1 MCGIFG
7 LRLLKSDKISRGRIS
22 TIIKTLGNFSETRGK
37 DASGL
42 AALAPFTVVKS
53 TTCFSLSAG
62 REDWKKFLDHV
73 EKNTF
78 SDNREFQILIGHT
91 RLATNG
97 TADDEINNQPVK
109 LDGIAGVHNG
119 IICNTE
125 ILTSYYGVTPASQL
139 DTEVL
144 FLAIEKELES
154 RKSKIQD
161 RKETWKSTITTINSR
176 IEGAASVAIVT
187 SIGELILFT
196 NTGSLY
202 TVDTEWGTLFSSERL
217 TLEDTLQTLGEEK
230 NKPGIRTYAPLS
242 VVYFSPDEIVSG
254 KQIVWEGLQ
263 VEPRPKEMNAKIPP
277 VSLSGTLNGYLS
289 SNTHIQRQNAIS
301 ERVKNLKRCSVCL
314 LPETHPFIEFDK
326 QGVCSH
332 CRAYVPIQMNPKD
345 DLFRLADQIRSKDGR
360 PDCIVPLSG
369 GRDSTFVLSKVKR
382 EMGLNP
388 VAYSYD
394 WGLVTDLA
402 RRNQSRLC
410 QALGVEHIVISADIR
425 KKREFV
431 RKNVSAWLKKPDLG
445 VIPLFMAGD
454 KMFFTHAN
462 KLAKKLGIKAMFFG
476 MNEFENND
484 FKEGFCGVHRKR
496 FNDGR
501 FYNLNMSQQMNMI
514 AHYGKQFVTNPA
526 YINNSIFDTAFAYF
540 AYYFAKHD
548 YHFFFKNYPWNEQE
562 VQHHIISEYNFEL
575 SPDSAS
581 SWRIGD
587 GTAAFYNYIY
597 YSLAGFSESEPMRS
611 NQIREGQITR
621 DEGLRLIE
629 QDNQPRYASLQWYCE
644 TIGLDPVA
652 VIKRIDQIPFVNNKW
667 SV

>member
-1 MCGIFG
+1 M
-7 LRLLKSDKISRGRIS
+7 
-22 TIIKTLGNFSETRGK
+22 KTLGNFSETRGK

-42 AALAPFTVVKS
+42 AALAPFSVVKS
-53 TTCFSLSAG
+53 TACFSLSAG
-62 REDWKKFLDHV
+62 REDWKRFFELVENNALD
-73 EKNTF
+73 
-78 SDNREFQILIGHT
+78 DNREFQIIIGHT

-97 TADDEINNQPVK
+97 TADDEMNNQPVRLK
-109 LDGIAGVHNG
+109 EMIGVHNG
-119 IICNTE
+119 IICNTDV
-125 ILTSYYGVTPASQL
+125 LTAHFGIAPVSQL

-144 FLAIEKELES
+144 FLAIEKELEL
-154 RKSKIQD
+154 RKSETLD
-161 RKETWKSTITTINSR
+161 RKELWKSTIASVNNK
-176 IEGAASVAIVT
+176 IEGAASVAIISST
-187 SIGELILFT
+187 GELVLFT

-217 TLEDTLQTLGEEK
+217 TLEDTLQKLGEEK
-230 NKPGIRTYAPLS
+230 YKSGIYAHPPLA
-242 VVYFSPDEIVSG
+242 VVYFSPEDTDPG
-254 KQIVWEGLQ
+254 KQTAWEGL
-263 VEPRPKEMNAKIPP
+263 VTEPRPKDMNTKAPSIF
-277 VSLSGTLNGYLS
+277 LSNALKGYLNS
-289 SNTHIQRQNAIS
+289 DTHIQRQNAIN
-301 ERVKNLKRCSVCL
+301 ERVKNLKRCTACL
-314 LPETHPFIEFDK
+314 LPETHPFIEFDQ

-332 CRAYVPIQMNPKD
+332 CQTYVPIQMNPVD
-345 DLFRLADQIRSKDGR
+345 DLFRLADQIRSKDGK

-382 EMGLNP
+382 ELELNP

-514 AHYGKQFVTNPA
+514 AHYGKQFVANPA

-548 YHFFFKNYPWNEQE
+548 YHFFFKNHPWNEQE
-562 VQHHIISEYNFEL
+562 VQDHIISEYNFEL

-621 DEGLRLIE
+621 EEGLRLIE
-629 QDNQPRYASLQWYCE
+629 EDNQPRYASLQWYCE
-644 TIGLDPVA
+644 TIGLDPVT
-652 VIKRIDQIPFVNNKW
+652 VIKRIDQMPFVANKW
-667 SV
+667 TV